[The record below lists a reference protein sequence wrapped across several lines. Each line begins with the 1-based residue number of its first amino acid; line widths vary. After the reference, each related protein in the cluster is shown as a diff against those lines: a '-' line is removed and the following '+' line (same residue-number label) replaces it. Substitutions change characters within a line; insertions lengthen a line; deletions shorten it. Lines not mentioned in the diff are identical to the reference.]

1 MVNADYQ
8 LGRSRITEETSP
20 GRVCEGVSKVT
31 EVGRPRE
38 DGVGSTVL
46 WAGSVDLIRGRK
58 SELLPSTHVSL
69 HPDFSGYVLVSP
81 RLPHHGGLHLQTMNP
96 NNPFLP

>member
-31 EVGRPRE
+31 EVGRPR
-38 DGVGSTVL
+38 DIL
-46 WAGSVDLIRGRK
+46 N
-58 SELLPSTHVSL
+58 
-69 HPDFSGYVLVSP
+69 
-81 RLPHHGGLHLQTMNP
+81 LQLECTCSHFFINKVA
-96 NNPFLP
+96 FLPA